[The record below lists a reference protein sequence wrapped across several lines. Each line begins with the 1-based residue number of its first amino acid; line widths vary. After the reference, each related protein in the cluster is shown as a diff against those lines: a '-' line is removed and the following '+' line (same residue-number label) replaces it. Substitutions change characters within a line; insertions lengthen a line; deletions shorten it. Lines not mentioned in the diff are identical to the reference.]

1 MSITKNILGKTHVS
15 RSYPWGLHPR
25 NGHRLLC
32 SDGVIRSA
40 EMAET
45 ADTYFSVPASIRIN
59 GKRITGYTSCE
70 RDSTWEHEVWVFRH
84 HTNQNAPLPA
94 WPSSFEPEFDVLI
107 SKAITAGGDLCS

>member
-1 MSITKNILGKTHVS
+1 MSITKNVLGKTHVS

-70 RDSTWEHEVWVFRH
+70 RDSKWEHEVWVFRH

-107 SKAITAGGDLCS
+107 SKAITAGGDL